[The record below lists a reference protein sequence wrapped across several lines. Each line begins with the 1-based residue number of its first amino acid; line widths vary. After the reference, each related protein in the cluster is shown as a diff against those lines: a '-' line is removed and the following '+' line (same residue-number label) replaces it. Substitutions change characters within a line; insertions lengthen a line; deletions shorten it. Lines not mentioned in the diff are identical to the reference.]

1 MDLAPCKEEIMKAL
15 LHPLSKWSIPILA
28 LALAL
33 FGGIALAGDLKL
45 SGDNE
50 VPPVMTSASGSGT
63 ITIASDG
70 SVSGSVKTTG
80 VAGTMAHIHVGAA
93 GKNGPVIIPLTKGA
107 DGEWLVP
114 AGAKLNDE
122 QMKNYKAGE
131 LYVNVHSDANKG
143 GEVRAQLKP

>member
-1 MDLAPCKEEIMKAL
+1 MKTL
-15 LHPLSKWSIPILA
+15 RHPLSKAWVPILA

-33 FGGIALAGDLKL
+33 FGRMAFADDLKL

-63 ITIASDG
+63 IIVASDG
-70 SVSGSVKTTG
+70 AVSGGVKTTG
-80 VAGTMAHIHVGAA
+80 VSGTMAHIHVGAA
-93 GKNGPVIIPLTKGA
+93 GKNGPVVIPLTKGA
-107 DGEWLVP
+107 AGEWLVP

-143 GEVRAQLKP
+143 GELRAQLKP